1 MAGAAGLVVAWVQA
15 NMSHRLPANQFV
27 VGLVL
32 NVLVLGVVGF
42 LTSEL
47 EPRVDRGAPREDPAA
62 SARSR

>member
-1 MAGAAGLVVAWVQA
+1 
-15 NMSHRLPANQFV
+15 MSHRLPANQFV

-42 LTSEL
+42 LASEL
-47 EPRVDRGAPREDPAA
+47 EPESHRGAPREDPAA